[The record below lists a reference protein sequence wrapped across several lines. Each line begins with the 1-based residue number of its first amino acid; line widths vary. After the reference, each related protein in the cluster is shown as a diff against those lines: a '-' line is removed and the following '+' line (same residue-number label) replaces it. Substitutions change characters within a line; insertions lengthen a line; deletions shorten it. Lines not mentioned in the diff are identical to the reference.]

1 MHKLLTI
8 LFLAIGVL
16 TAQAEVKINNIW
28 FRDRTIPGTYLYA
41 QVRCV
46 LGVLCLEVDRPAGG
60 AGAHRGRCLLGM
72 CSPGVGDDA

>member
-28 FRDRTIPGTYLYA
+28 FSLDRKGKLATVVPAEDGTLQTSDWQDA
-41 QVRCV
+41 GLVRV
-46 LGVLCLEVDRPAGG
+46 
-60 AGAHRGRCLLGM
+60 
-72 CSPGVGDDA
+72 